1 MCMCVSVSVGG
12 EEREKE
18 RGGGQIGCA
27 REHML
32 RLCVCTNNS
41 VCGRPLVSS
50 EGVFVRTPVCN
61 PTALLKVFEHYK
73 ATRVGRRS
81 SDS

>member
-1 MCMCVSVSVGG
+1 
-12 EEREKE
+12 
-18 RGGGQIGCA
+18 
-27 REHML
+27 ML